1 MKSTPSGGSLTRR
14 GAIEVLMGLGAFGA
28 SRQLCEAATD
38 KPPPPEPD
46 ATGKVAKQAVAW
58 LTLPPTPPL
67 PQSARSG
74 LADFNQTRI
83 YFAQFGQGP
92 PVLMLHGGLGNS
104 TYWGHQIEEVAKHY
118 SVTVMDTRGHGRSP
132 VTSRDFSFELFA
144 NDVSALL
151 DFLGLS
157 SVAVVG
163 WSDGAITG
171 LQLALNQE
179 KRVREAVCL
188 RRQRLAG

>member
-1 MKSTPSGGSLTRR
+1 M
-14 GAIEVLMGLGAFGA
+14 
-28 SRQLCEAATD
+28 
-38 KPPPPEPD
+38 
-46 ATGKVAKQAVAW
+46 
-58 LTLPPTPPL
+58 
-67 PQSARSG
+67 
-74 LADFNQTRI
+74 
-83 YFAQFGQGP
+83 
-92 PVLMLHGGLGNS
+92 
-104 TYWGHQIEEVAKHY
+104 
-118 SVTVMDTRGHGRSP
+118 TVMDTRGHGRSP

-179 KRVREAVCL
+179 KRVAKLFAFGANVSLEWHS
-188 RRQRLAG
+188 RRFAEQGVRRLCGAL

>member
-1 MKSTPSGGSLTRR
+1 
-14 GAIEVLMGLGAFGA
+14 
-28 SRQLCEAATD
+28 
-38 KPPPPEPD
+38 
-46 ATGKVAKQAVAW
+46 
-58 LTLPPTPPL
+58 
-67 PQSARSG
+67 
-74 LADFNQTRI
+74 
-83 YFAQFGQGP
+83 
-92 PVLMLHGGLGNS
+92 
-104 TYWGHQIEEVAKHY
+104 
-118 SVTVMDTRGHGRSP
+118 MDTRGHGRSP

-179 KRVREAVCL
+179 KKVAKLFAFGANVSLDSGIPGGSRSKVFAAYAERCRVEYATLSPHPESWGQLVAGLGAMWRREPSFTKVQLGTIKIPVTIADGEHDEIIKPEHTK
-188 RRQRLAG
+188 QISAEIPGARLLILPDVSHFAMLQNPEQFNAALFKFLKG